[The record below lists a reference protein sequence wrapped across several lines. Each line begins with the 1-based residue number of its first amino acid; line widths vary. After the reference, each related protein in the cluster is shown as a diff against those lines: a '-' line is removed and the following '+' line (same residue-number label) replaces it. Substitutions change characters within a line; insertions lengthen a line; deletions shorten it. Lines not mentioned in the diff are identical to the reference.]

1 MKEAV
6 DKFIYNMRGIQA
18 LDYGDFM
25 RLANHYLIELQTEI
39 AANKNTEVDK
49 LLSDMKLQLQYYPNW
64 NVPLTRDF
72 ILHEAQLLIEAIE
85 PLALIENKNY
95 TLSETI
101 HFLQN
106 HGYTEDFNLENAC
119 REFDEDPSQFVIE
132 ETFRFDNQSDPDDQC
147 VLFAVHNKNRN
158 IKGILLNSFGLY
170 HDTATSKLANKL
182 QTDYHDAYHDTSHDT
197 SLK

>member
-6 DKFIYNMRGIQA
+6 EKFIVNIMGIQA

-25 RLANHYLIELQTEI
+25 RLANHYLIELETET
-39 AANKNTEVDK
+39 AAYSDKDVEK

-64 NVPLTRDF
+64 NVQTTREF
-72 ILHEAQLLIEAIE
+72 MMEEAKQLMKATES
-85 PLALIENKNY
+85 LALIENKNY
-95 TLSETI
+95 SLSETI
-101 HFLQN
+101 HFLQHN
-106 HGYTEDFNLENAC
+106 GYTEDFNLENAC

-147 VLFAVHNKNRN
+147 VLFAVHNKKRD

-170 HDTATSKLANKL
+170 HDSATSKLANKL
-182 QTDYHDAYHDTSHDT
+182 QTDYHDT